1 MKETIKI
8 LAETNDR
15 QYNILK
21 AIEECQELALI
32 LTQHLSKGA
41 PDNKIIEEIGDVQF
55 RVKVLSKLFD
65 KKAIKA
71 RYKHKVSKCQ
81 EYLDAGKYLNAV

>member
-15 QYNILK
+15 TYNILK

-41 PDNKIIEEIGDVQF
+41 SDDKIIEEIGDVKF
-55 RVKVLSKLFD
+55 RVKVLEHLFD
-65 KKAIKA
+65 KDAINA
-71 RYKHKVSKCQ
+71 RCKHKVLKCQ
-81 EYLDAGKYLNAV
+81 QYLDEGKYKGVV